1 MKLNVNEGI
10 VKIIIEPLINPKKSL
25 ENHNISLIMVNIT
38 LIQYI
43 SNSTITYTQ
52 MFEEYII
59 LRGFMYLFSM

>member
-25 ENHNISLIMVNIT
+25 KNHNISLIMVNIT

-59 LRGFMYLFSM
+59 LRGFMYIFSM